1 MIRRLLDLL
10 LGTSPPPRIS
20 TRWDSEVDRYH
31 EGGIPIP

>member
-10 LGTSPPPRIS
+10 LGTTPPPREVS

-31 EGGIPIP
+31 EGKS